1 MVSEA
6 VSDSLNPVSNITVKI
21 ALSRRESASLP
32 LQVASR
38 ERICTLV
45 STGISEGGTM
55 GFEIE
60 NTGSTLM
67 SPSA

>member
-6 VSDSLNPVSNITVKI
+6 VSDKRNPVSNITVKI

-32 LQVASR
+32 LHVARR

-45 STGISEGGTM
+45 STGISEAGTM
-55 GFEIE
+55 GFETE
-60 NTGSTLM
+60 TMG
-67 SPSA
+67 